1 MIDFTARTSY
11 RGTAEL
17 TPTNNLRTR
26 RTAMDETRGSELSE
40 AIARS
45 TEGPA
50 RRRNS
55 ATPSAAR
62 QEVVTPPVD
71 RALGW
76 LLFSRKDSTAA
87 AGAAS
92 TPAAS
97 STTSPVGVTEPAAEP
112 LPRAEADALVVDRL
126 KAALTAA
133 GVSFEGLGLAAHEEV
148 VAYPGGSYIHRYISV
163 RNNLTGHVDGLMTD
177 LVAMNPKIAV
187 VDIQRMLG
195 MV

>member
-17 TPTNNLRTR
+17 TPINLRTR

-40 AIARS
+40 AIAGS

-55 ATPSAAR
+55 VTASALR
-62 QEVVTPPVD
+62 QEAVTLAAD
-71 RALGW
+71 RSAGW
-76 LLFSRKDSTAA
+76 ALFSRRDSTAA
-87 AGAAS
+87 A
-92 TPAAS
+92 
-97 STTSPVGVTEPAAEP
+97 STTSPPAGSSATSPGRVAEPAAEP
-112 LPRAEADALVVDRL
+112 LTRAEADALVVDRL
-126 KAALTAA
+126 KQALTAA
-133 GVSFEGLGLAAHEEV
+133 GVSFESLGLAAHEDV

-177 LVAMNPKIAV
+177 LVAMNPQIAV